1 MITDIKIK
9 SLTKR
14 ELIVAI
20 DRLTRFKYTEDKYLR
35 VFKEIILSNLIE
47 PKFKKKDLDNFL
59 YSDLKDYAEQILNYS
74 IDLLCNEYSEDYSI
88 NEKLLNYENSIFF
101 LNSDTNVLLKN
112 KIKYNKFLSLIDNDS
127 PVNLKWL
134 KNLVNENYSREK
146 TGYRFP
152 IDKVIIVEGITEEI
166 LMPVFAEKCDYNFDK
181 HGVQIVSAGGKNQV
195 VKLFYTFA
203 EQLKL
208 PIFVL
213 LDNDAKE
220 NYEQI
225 KLKMREFDK
234 IHLLNNGEF
243 EDILPKNLIVKTLND
258 YLRNLNHIEDT
269 DFEYERMVTN
279 LEEIFKKK
287 GFHEFKKAE
296 FAQMVK
302 HHIDS
307 LSDIS
312 DEIKSIINEI
322 KFDRSFSLQ

>member
-9 SLTKR
+9 NLTKR
-14 ELIVAI
+14 ELVVAI

-47 PKFKKKDLDNFL
+47 PRFKKKDLDEL
-59 YSDLKDYAEQILNYS
+59 GYSTIKDYAQQILNNS
-74 IDLLCNEYSEDYSI
+74 IELLCSECEDDYSI
-88 NEKLLNYENSIFF
+88 NEALYEYENKVFN
-101 LNSDTNVLLKN
+101 LNADTQLLLKN
-112 KIKYNKFLSLIDNDS
+112 NIKYNRFLQLIDDNA

-134 KNLVNENYSREK
+134 KNILNNKYQREK

-152 IDKVIIVEGITEEI
+152 IEKVIIVEGITEEI
-166 LMPVFAEKCDYNFDK
+166 LLPVFAEKCNYDFDK
-181 HGVQIVSAGGKNQV
+181 NGVQIVSAGGKNQV

-225 KLKMREFDK
+225 KLKMRNFDK

-243 EDILPKNLIVKTLND
+243 EDVLPKNLIVKTLND
-258 YLRNLNHIEDT
+258 YLRNLNYIEDS
-269 DFEYERMVTN
+269 DFEYERMVAN

-302 HHIDS
+302 EHIDS
-307 LSDIS
+307 LYDIS
-312 DEIKSIINEI
+312 DEIKAIVNEI
-322 KFDRSFSLQ
+322 RFDHSFLLQ